1 MKPARMI
8 VVGLAVAA
16 AACSDSTGSGST
28 GGRSTTITVNNNF
41 FTPSPDTMAAGQVT
55 FTWAGSGHNVT
66 WLTGPT
72 TLPTN
77 SSTLS
82 SGTYQATLVVGTYSY
97 HCTVHDGMNGT
108 IVAQ

>member
-1 MKPARMI
+1 MKLARMI

-16 AACSDSTGSGST
+16 AACSDATGSGST
-28 GGRSTTITVNNNF
+28 GGRSTTVTVNNNF

-55 FTWAGSGHNVT
+55 FTWVGSGHNVT
-66 WLTGPT
+66 WLTGPST
-72 TLPTN
+72 PTN

-82 SGTYQATLVVGTYSY
+82 SGTYQATLVAGTYTY

-108 IVAQ
+108 IVVQ